1 MNVVIILMYNM
12 LHNIVCLD
20 ILLFDTVFQLLLSS
34 CFFLMQSVV
43 ELIKAHFGQKVSVTG
58 CSPPI
63 PDFPVPSHKEPR
75 FSCFV
80 ESEAAGVSSTFLLV
94 LSMDVS
100 ACR

>member
-1 MNVVIILMYNM
+1 
-12 LHNIVCLD
+12 
-20 ILLFDTVFQLLLSS
+20 
-34 CFFLMQSVV
+34 MQSVV

-58 CSPPI
+58 SYPPI

-94 LSMDVS
+94 LSMDVRAVAS
-100 ACR
+100 EMYHQLYIRIRTRISF